1 MCSLAQSF
9 WALTLALLPVVGLS
23 MDLSA
28 RKVNEQFYEQ
38 HISAIPIQ
46 LVNEEVI
53 LSYKNL
59 LIATPYLTS
68 FLE

>member
-1 MCSLAQSF
+1 
-9 WALTLALLPVVGLS
+9 